1 MRIIYATLLA
11 LLCGCV
17 SSNTDKIQTAKGVD
31 ISRYLG
37 EWFEIARFENRFE
50 RGLHSPRAIYSL
62 NGDVITVQNFGTD
75 SEGNEK
81 MSKGSAYMPSKK
93 DESKLRVTFFY
104 PFYSDY
110 LILELDPNYQWAL
123 VGSSSPEYLWILSRK
138 PSLPEETLNKILNLA
153 KSRGYDTSKFI
164 YTQKAEAK
172 R

>member
-93 DESKLRVTFFY
+93 MNPNLESHF
-104 PFYSDY
+104 S
-110 LILELDPNYQWAL
+110 IL
-123 VGSSSPEYLWILSRK
+123 
-138 PSLPEETLNKILNLA
+138 
-153 KSRGYDTSKFI
+153 FI
-164 YTQKAEAK
+164 PTI
-172 R
+172 